1 MRAIVVGAGIGGLT
15 TALSLHAVGV
25 QAWVFEA
32 APRIGASGLGINLQP
47 GAVRELDELGLLGHL
62 AKVAAPIEVLAFFNR
77 HGQEVWEEPRG
88 SACGYRW
95 PQYAVN
101 RGALQALLHEAACAR
116 LGRERVVTGHAL
128 AAFEQDE
135 AGVVAHFADPASGAR
150 IRSERGDV
158 LVGADGLHSAVR
170 RRFYPGQ
177 APRFGGQLMWRGSSQ
192 GPAFLGGR
200 AMVIAGHRDQKFVA
214 YPMAPPRDGEVVLN
228 WVAELGKRGGAPQRE
243 AWDRRV
249 DKAVF
254 AGRFAGW
261 RFGWLDVPAV
271 IDRAEVVLEFP
282 KLDRD
287 PVDRWSFGRVT
298 LLGDAAHPMHPVGS
312 QAGSQAILDARVLAW
327 HLAKG
332 ADDVP
337 GALRA
342 YEGDRLPVT
351 RAIALRNRAMGAEVM
366 MDLAEARAPGGF
378 ADVEAV
384 LPRRE
389 REERAAAYR
398 TLSGLDVED
407 VNGRP
412 SLSVRPASLPQPA

>member
-1 MRAIVVGAGIGGLT
+1 LEGA
-15 TALSLHAVGV
+15 A
-25 QAWVFEA
+25 
-32 APRIGASGLGINLQP
+32 R
-47 GAVRELDELGLLGHL
+47 LGLRLPL
-62 AKVAAPIEVLAFFNR
+62 AA
-77 HGQEVWEEPRG
+77 
-88 SACGYRW
+88 
-95 PQYAVN
+95 QYAVN

-116 LGRERVVTGHAL
+116 LGREHIVTGHAL

-150 IRSERGDV
+150 IHTERGDV

-170 RRFYPGQ
+170 RHFYPGQ
-177 APRFGGQLMWRGSSQ
+177 PPRFGGQLMWRGSSA

-200 AMVIAGHRDQKFVA
+200 AMAIAGHRDQKFVA
-214 YPMAPPRDGEVVLN
+214 YPMAPPRGGGAVLN
-228 WVAELGKRGGAPQRE
+228 WVAELGGTGAATPCE

-249 DKAVF
+249 DKAIF
-254 AGRFAGW
+254 ADRFVGW
-261 RFGWLDVPAV
+261 RFDWLDVPAV
-271 IDRAEVVLEFP
+271 IDRAEVILEFP

-312 QAGSQAILDARVLAW
+312 QAGAQAIIDARVLAW

-332 ADDVP
+332 ADDVQ

-342 YEGDRLPVT
+342 YEQDRLPVT
-351 RAIALRNRAMGAEVM
+351 RAIALQNRAMGAEVM

-378 ADVEAV
+378 ADIEAV

-398 TLSGLDVED
+398 GLSGLDVEA

-412 SLSVRPASLPQPA
+412 SLSVWPAPLPPA

>member
-15 TALSLHAVGV
+15 AALSLRAAGIE
-25 QAWVFEA
+25 ARVFEA
-32 APRIGASGLGINLQP
+32 APRIDALGLGINLQP
-47 GAVRELDELGLLGHL
+47 GAVRELAELGLLRHL
-62 AKVAAPIEVLAFFNR
+62 AEAAAPIEQLAFFNR
-77 HGQEVWEEPRG
+77 HGQEVWREPRG
-88 SACGYRW
+88 LACGYRW

-101 RGALQALLHEAACAR
+101 RCALQALLHEAACAR
-116 LGRERVVTGHAL
+116 LGREHIVTGHAL

-150 IRSERGDV
+150 IRTERGDV

-170 RRFYPGQ
+170 RHFYPGQ
-177 APRFGGQLMWRGSSQ
+177 APRFGGQLMWRGSSA

-200 AMVIAGHRDQKFVA
+200 AMAIAGHRDQKFVA
-214 YPMAPPRDGEVVLN
+214 YPMAPPRGGGAVLN
-228 WVAELGKRGGAPQRE
+228 WVAELGGTGAATPRE

-254 AGRFAGW
+254 ADRFVGW
-261 RFGWLDVPAV
+261 RFDWLDVPAV
-271 IDRAEVVLEFP
+271 IDRAEVILEFP

-287 PVDRWSFGRVT
+287 AVDRWSFGRVT

-312 QAGSQAILDARVLAW
+312 QAGSQAIIDARVLAW

-332 ADDVP
+332 ADDVQ

-342 YEGDRLPVT
+342 YEQDRLPVT
-351 RAIALRNRAMGAEVM
+351 RTIALQNRAMGAEVM

-378 ADVEAV
+378 ADIEAV

-398 TLSGLDVED
+398 RLSGLDVEA

-412 SLSVRPASLPQPA
+412 SLSVRPAPLPPA